1 VKQGEP
7 LIVVEAMKMELMVAA
22 PCDGTVLR
30 ISCQQGHP
38 VGPGDA
44 LLWLDAV

>member
-1 VKQGEP
+1 
-7 LIVVEAMKMELMVAA
+7 MKMELLVSA
-22 PCDGTVLR
+22 PCDGKVVR
-30 ISCQQGHP
+30 IQCQQGRP